1 LFCFWRVEVDGAE
14 ELGRTRTCRSKKL
27 DGFVLL
33 VFSVCLL
40 NKDPRLP
47 YIPNLAM
54 QMLRII
60 VPLQINQE
68 WLSNTCRIS
77 FTSVGNA
84 VPGFCSSA
92 VSSEPLK

>member
-47 YIPNLAM
+47 YIPKKKKKKKKKKKN
-54 QMLRII
+54 R
-60 VPLQINQE
+60 
-68 WLSNTCRIS
+68 
-77 FTSVGNA
+77 
-84 VPGFCSSA
+84 
-92 VSSEPLK
+92 